1 MRSKNKSAFTIL
13 EIIIVLI
20 IISISFSI
28 IFSSRDAYEAY
39 MERREVERIKNA
51 MADASRMAAGSK
63 RTVELNV
70 SEVDMQT
77 LTIVCGD
84 LKKEYKLKGNIKF
97 KHPDGEKYLLK
108 YKIYKSMAPSD
119 SGRFFI
125 SGEYKDYEIIFTPVI
140 AKFRVEVKDKN
151 D

>member
-63 RTVELNV
+63 RTVHLKI
-70 SEVDMQT
+70 SEVDMKT

-97 KHPDGEKYLLK
+97 KQPDSDKYIIN
-108 YKIYKSMAPSD
+108 YKIYKNMAPSD

>member
-1 MRSKNKSAFTIL
+1 MRLKNKSAFTIL

-97 KHPDGEKYLLK
+97 KQSDNDHYKLS
-108 YKIYKSMAPSD
+108 YKIHRTMAPD
-119 SGRFFI
+119 DGGRFFI